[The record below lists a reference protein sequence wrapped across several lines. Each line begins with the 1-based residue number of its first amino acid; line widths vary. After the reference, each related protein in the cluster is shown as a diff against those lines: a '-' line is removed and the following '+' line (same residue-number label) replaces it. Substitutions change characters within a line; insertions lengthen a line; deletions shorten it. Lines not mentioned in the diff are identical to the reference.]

1 MPRWSDE
8 LGRGS
13 KPVPPEP
20 AVEEPPLEMIVLDDG
35 QSLSFAALALP
46 GGILIALGL
55 VTLLMAQ
62 ILGRRPAGS

>member
-1 MPRWSDE
+1 
-8 LGRGS
+8 
-13 KPVPPEP
+13 
-20 AVEEPPLEMIVLDDG
+20 MIVLDDG